1 MAIAILGDVD
11 AADAARVRAFAA
23 DALAELGA
31 ASLEVPVK
39 VVAEGEGSAGWA
51 TSSGVYIC
59 ADQLDESDDEL
70 RWVVAEEVAH
80 FWFLR
85 EHGDDGDDFH
95 HEAFATW
102 FVCAHCDVEW
112 KPDAIDEADSYQLG
126 RLVGG
131 ASAGLPAARQ
141 ALDRVSPTLRVL
153 DLVDRL
159 DGIDDPQAFAREL
172 ADYHD
177 SPVTRLAARL
187 EARGYEPHLA
197 AAAAK
202 ASAKKLGRE
211 HPAWARAAGR
221 PEDAAV
227 LDALAGLEAAGRW
240 RDEHVSGFG
249 GNRGGVP
256 PDLLL
261 DAATPGW
268 RPRTTGPA
276 TRSPRRRPA
285 SDPHI
290 PREGR
295 RLIHDAMDD
304 AEPSFNLAPVQIP
317 GTPYARRGAS
327 QRPAPRQAVLR
338 RRP

>member
-59 ADQLDESDDEL
+59 ADQLDEGDDEL

-187 EARGYEPHLA
+187 EARGSEPHLA
-197 AAAAK
+197 GAA
-202 ASAKKLGRE
+202 
-211 HPAWARAAGR
+211 PI
-221 PEDAAV
+221 
-227 LDALAGLEAAGRW
+227 
-240 RDEHVSGFG
+240 F
-249 GNRGGVP
+249 
-256 PDLLL
+256 
-261 DAATPGW
+261 
-268 RPRTTGPA
+268 
-276 TRSPRRRPA
+276 RSDPRRTGVALHPQRVGEGPGCVVPGSRALRSAVVAGSGAARPDSSA
-285 SDPHI
+285 PPS
-290 PREGR
+290 R
-295 RLIHDAMDD
+295 
-304 AEPSFNLAPVQIP
+304 AER
-317 GTPYARRGAS
+317 TH
-327 QRPAPRQAVLR
+327 RQ
-338 RRP
+338 